1 MEGTMTIQYRSSTRT
16 ERSAEVT
23 LDEVTIGALLAA
35 LEAMVREGM
44 PQDAEVT
51 LRLSR
56 EGHDPI
62 LAAFH
67 AVDAPA
73 TKELI

>member
-1 MEGTMTIQYRSSTRT
+1 MEGMMTVQYRSSTRT

-56 EGHDPI
+56 EHDPI
-62 LAAFH
+62 LAAFS
-67 AVDAPA
+67 AVETPA

>member
-1 MEGTMTIQYRSSTRT
+1 MEGMMTVQYRSSTRT

-23 LDEVTIGALLAA
+23 LDEVTIESLLAA

-56 EGHDPI
+56 EHDPI
-62 LAAFH
+62 LAAFS
-67 AVDAPA
+67 AVETPA
-73 TKELI
+73 SKELI

>member
-1 MEGTMTIQYRSSTRT
+1 MEGTMTIQYRMSTRT
-16 ERSAEVT
+16 ERSAEIT
-23 LDEVTIGALLAA
+23 LDEVTIETLLAA

-51 LRLSR
+51 LLLSR
-56 EGHDPI
+56 EHDPI
-62 LAAFH
+62 LVAFS
-67 AVDAPA
+67 AIDAPA

>member
-1 MEGTMTIQYRSSTRT
+1 MEGMMTVQYRSSTRT

-23 LDEVTIGALLAA
+23 LDEVTIGALLAG

-56 EGHDPI
+56 EHDPI
-62 LAAFH
+62 LAAFS
-67 AVDAPA
+67 AVETPA

>member
-1 MEGTMTIQYRSSTRT
+1 MEGMMIANYRSSTRT

-23 LDEVTIGALLAA
+23 LDEVTIETLLAA

-56 EGHDPI
+56 EHDPV
-62 LAAFH
+62 LVAFS

-73 TKELI
+73 QGLI

>member
-1 MEGTMTIQYRSSTRT
+1 MEGMMTVNYRSSTRT

-56 EGHDPI
+56 EHDPI
-62 LAAFH
+62 LAAFS
-67 AVDAPA
+67 AVETPA

>member
-1 MEGTMTIQYRSSTRT
+1 MEGKMTVQYRSTTRT

-23 LDEVTIGALLAA
+23 LDELTIGALLAA

-44 PQDAEVT
+44 PQDAEIT

-56 EGHDPI
+56 EHDPI
-62 LAAFH
+62 LAAFS
-67 AVDAPA
+67 AVETPA
-73 TKELI
+73 QALI

>member
-1 MEGTMTIQYRSSTRT
+1 MEDTMTIQYRSSTRT

-23 LDEVTIGALLAA
+23 LDELTIGALLAG

-44 PQDAEVT
+44 PQDAEIT

-56 EGHDPI
+56 EHDPI
-62 LAAFH
+62 LAAFS
-67 AVDAPA
+67 AVETPA
-73 TKELI
+73 QALI

>member
-1 MEGTMTIQYRSSTRT
+1 MEGMMTVQYRSSTRT

-23 LDEVTIGALLAA
+23 LDEVTIETLLAA

-51 LRLSR
+51 FRRNSTN
-56 EGHDPI
+56 D
-62 LAAFH
+62 AVVSAFH

-73 TKELI
+73 TKGLI

>member
-1 MEGTMTIQYRSSTRT
+1 MEGMMTVQYRSSTRT
-16 ERSAEVT
+16 ERSAEAT
-23 LDEVTIGALLAA
+23 LDEVTIETLLAA

-44 PQDAEVT
+44 PLDAEVT

-56 EGHDPI
+56 EHDPI
-62 LAAFH
+62 LAAFS

>member
-1 MEGTMTIQYRSSTRT
+1 MEGKMIVQYRSSTRT

-23 LDEVTIGALLAA
+23 LDELTIGALLAG

-44 PQDAEVT
+44 PQDAEIT

-56 EGHDPI
+56 EHDPI
-62 LAAFH
+62 LAAFS
-67 AVDAPA
+67 AVETPA
-73 TKELI
+73 QALI

>member
-1 MEGTMTIQYRSSTRT
+1 MEGMMTVQYRSSTRT

-56 EGHDPI
+56 EHDPI
-62 LAAFH
+62 LAAFS
-67 AVDAPA
+67 AVETPA
-73 TKELI
+73 SKELI

>member
-1 MEGTMTIQYRSSTRT
+1 MEGMMTVHYRSSTRT

-56 EGHDPI
+56 EHDPI
-62 LAAFH
+62 LAAFS
-67 AVDAPA
+67 AVETPA

>member
-1 MEGTMTIQYRSSTRT
+1 MEDTMTIQYRSSTRT

-56 EGHDPI
+56 EHDPI
-62 LAAFH
+62 LAAFS
-67 AVDAPA
+67 AVETPA
-73 TKELI
+73 QGLI

>member
-1 MEGTMTIQYRSSTRT
+1 MEGMMTVNYRSSTRR
-16 ERSAEVT
+16 ERSVEVT
-23 LDEVTIGALLAA
+23 LDEVTIETLLAA

-56 EGHDPI
+56 EHDPI
-62 LAAFH
+62 LAAFS
-67 AVDAPA
+67 AVETPA

>member
-1 MEGTMTIQYRSSTRT
+1 MEATMTIHYRSSTRT
-16 ERSAEVT
+16 ERSAEIT
-23 LDEVTIGALLAA
+23 LDKVTIETLLAA

-51 LRLSR
+51 LGLSR
-56 EGHDPI
+56 EHAPM
-62 LAAFH
+62 LAAFS

>member
-51 LRLSR
+51 FRMSR
-56 EGHDPI
+56 EHDPI

-67 AVDAPA
+67 AVETPA

>member
-1 MEGTMTIQYRSSTRT
+1 MEGMMIANYRSSTRT

-23 LDEVTIGALLAA
+23 LDELTIGALLAA

-44 PQDAEVT
+44 PEGAEIT

-56 EGHDPI
+56 EHDPI
-62 LAAFH
+62 LAAFS
-67 AVDAPA
+67 AVETPA
-73 TKELI
+73 QGLI

>member
-1 MEGTMTIQYRSSTRT
+1 MEGTMTVQYRSSTRT

-23 LDEVTIGALLAA
+23 LDEVTIGELLAA

-51 LRLSR
+51 LRISR
-56 EGHDPI
+56 EHDPI
-62 LAAFH
+62 LAAFS
-67 AVDAPA
+67 AVETPA
-73 TKELI
+73 SKELI

>member
-1 MEGTMTIQYRSSTRT
+1 MEGKMTVHYRSSTRT

-23 LDEVTIGALLAA
+23 LDEVSIETLLAA

-56 EGHDPI
+56 EHDPV
-62 LAAFH
+62 LAAFS
-67 AVDAPA
+67 AVEQPL
-73 TKELI
+73 TWELI